1 MATLEAKTAEQV
13 VEACVRTESVRK
25 CVFTSSLLACVWR
38 QSYPHRHRFP
48 ATVDESCWSDETFCR
63 EKKVMRDAAEPVDSP
78 LRGSTG
84 NVSNGVTQFFLVA
97 VVCAWQDDGGEGG
110 VEGGTGPGPE
120 ARDGV
125 PGAGDRAGFPPAQL
139 HPLHCLPQRSLS
151 LCLLSVFAS
160 NQHCPRSTDKLL
172 FL

>member
-1 MATLEAKTAEQV
+1 MVVGAYSLLTPKSRYTVNDGNRLDIV
-13 VEACVRTESVRK
+13 VEIKPQNGCKYMLYSHARMAFDSGTTKSTQIGDVGP
-25 CVFTSSLLACVWR
+25 LLDR
-38 QSYPHRHRFP
+38 
-48 ATVDESCWSDETFCR
+48 
-63 EKKVMRDAAEPVDSP
+63 
-78 LRGSTG
+78 STG